1 MPSGM
6 LHELLFTLMGHTGDV
21 FSSSEAA
28 AAGSGSPRVVLD
40 ARVRPLVNVSEA
52 ALLER
57 LASLGGEYAALVAFV
72 EQNAWWGLNARGE
85 RNGAYLAALCAGL
98 QQDVLDPYC
107 AAVLDLEQQALR
119 APATLVT
126 LSGFAH
132 ALRVHS
138 VVLPMVRAVLRAG
151 QVGGAGPPKGAQVL
165 DTLHV
170 AGQQGDPLGRAC
182 FEALQYHC
190 HGVMY
195 RYLGA
200 WMVHGLL
207 LDASGEFF
215 VDEAEPFKAL
225 RERAGGEGAQ
235 PPSAASATQLGTEFL
250 RDWHERFFVRLDALP
265 SYVTVRTA
273 EAALFVGKA
282 VRVLDHRLSAGR
294 GTVGQGRTQQG
305 GGEGGPEVEELITAV
320 DREMWERELR
330 EVRDG
335 RPFRSATLE
344 LAVERIRGTVSDR
357 LWQLVVERGRLMDHL
372 ALAKDY
378 FLLARGDFYQCLVEE
393 VDPVMRVP
401 PRPATVDLALDAAF
415 AQAGARSTADDDP
428 LFRRLRVSLQR
439 SSFAKDNAESGAGAA
454 GGAAEARAGKKFV
467 PDSVF
472 LPQFDD
478 GWDVLGLEYRVEWPA
493 ALVIG
498 PGSLRRYNAM
508 WRHLFRLR
516 RAQHHLE
523 RTWATGMAVWKD
535 IERVKRRVSFVGRPE
550 AKIAFSRR
558 IASMQASWTR
568 NWRLRNRMA
577 YLVTNL
583 QFYIQVD
590 VIETRYAEL
599 VRQVSAARDFESVVR
614 AHERYVAA
622 LLGECFLD
630 LSMVTGLLE
639 KLLRLCEVLCATMR
653 EAHARFHEVLQ
664 DAEDEGIDDPSVSG
678 EEEARAAQL
687 EEEISRCMG
696 SLYTILRSD
705 RLANSKRAPCLRQ
718 LLLRLNFNGFVGSAV
733 ARVAGKGKPAAFS
746 SEPRGAPPIG
756 PGSSAP
762 GLQ

>member
-1 MPSGM
+1 M
-6 LHELLFTLMGHTGDV
+6 LHELLFALMGHTGDV
-21 FSSSEAA
+21 FSVSASNNLTKVE
-28 AAGSGSPRVVLD
+28 LD

-57 LASLGGEYAALVAFV
+57 LASLGGEYAALIRFV
-72 EQNAWWGLNARGE
+72 EQNSWWGLDARGA

-98 QQDVLDPYC
+98 QQHVLDPYC
-107 AAVLDLEQQALR
+107 AAVLELEQQALR
-119 APATLVT
+119 APASLVT

-138 VVLPMVRAVLRAG
+138 VVLPMVRVALRAG
-151 QVGGAGPPKGAQVL
+151 EVGGVRSPTGAPLL
-165 DTLHV
+165 DMLHV
-170 AGQQGDPLGRAC
+170 ASQQGDPLGKTC
-182 FEALQYHC
+182 FEALQWHC

-200 WMVHGLL
+200 WMIHGLL
-207 LDASGEFF
+207 LDEFGEFF
-215 VDEAEPFKAL
+215 VDEAESFRAHA
-225 RERAGGEGAQ
+225 RERAGSDARAATSTT
-235 PPSAASATQLGTEFL
+235 PAPSNAGTEFL

-282 VRVLDHRLSAGR
+282 VRVLDHRKTKGTALGGR
-294 GTVGQGRTQQG
+294 DR
-305 GGEGGPEVEELITAV
+305 GEWGSQEDELITAS
-320 DREMWERELR
+320 DRDDWERELR
-330 EVRDG
+330 VVRDE
-335 RPFRSATLE
+335 RPFRSANLE

-372 ALAKDY
+372 AVAKDY

-393 VDPVMRVP
+393 VDPVMCVP

-415 AQAGARSTADDDP
+415 AQAGARSTADENL
-428 LFRRLRVSLQR
+428 LFRRLRMSIQR
-439 SSFAKDNAESGAGAA
+439 SGFSKERPPAQGEDSEPSGPAA
-454 GGAAEARAGKKFV
+454 RAEATAGKKFV

-472 LPQFDD
+472 LPRFDD

-516 RAQHHLE
+516 RAQHNLE
-523 RTWATGMAVWKD
+523 HTWATGMAIWKD
-535 IERVKRRVSFVGRPE
+535 IERVKRRASFSGRPE
-550 AKIAFSRR
+550 AKVVFVQR
-558 IASMQASWTR
+558 IADMQASWTR

-599 VRQVSAARDFESVVR
+599 VRRVSAARDFESVVR
-614 AHERYVAA
+614 AHESYVAA
-622 LLGECFLD
+622 LIGECFLD
-630 LSMVTGLLE
+630 LSMVTGLFE
-639 KLLRLCEVLCATMR
+639 KLLRLCDRLCATMH
-653 EAHARFHEVLQ
+653 EAHSRFHEVLQ
-664 DAEDEGIDDPSVSG
+664 EAEDEATEDESASSNKDGK
-678 EEEARAAQL
+678 AAQL
-687 EEEISRCMG
+687 EDDISRGMAA
-696 SLYTILRSD
+696 LYSILQSD
-705 RLANSKRAPCLRQ
+705 RLANSKRAPFLRQ

-733 ARVAGKGKPAAFS
+733 ARAAVKARPPAS
-746 SEPRGAPPIG
+746 KESQGER
-756 PGSSAP
+756 
-762 GLQ
+762 